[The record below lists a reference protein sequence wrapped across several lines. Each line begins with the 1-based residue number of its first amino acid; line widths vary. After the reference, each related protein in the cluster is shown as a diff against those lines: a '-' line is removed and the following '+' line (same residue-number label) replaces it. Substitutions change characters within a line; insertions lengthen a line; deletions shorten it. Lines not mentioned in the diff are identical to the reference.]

1 MNEYWTVDP
10 DEKDVQAFVLG
21 NGRYFMKGYGTDE
34 GKMTVDVLEDREI
47 DLAAKQQETIDLSV
61 QLANC
66 KEVLFILRFRNRTI
80 ILLSRSS

>member
-21 NGRYFMKGYGTDE
+21 NGRYYGTDE